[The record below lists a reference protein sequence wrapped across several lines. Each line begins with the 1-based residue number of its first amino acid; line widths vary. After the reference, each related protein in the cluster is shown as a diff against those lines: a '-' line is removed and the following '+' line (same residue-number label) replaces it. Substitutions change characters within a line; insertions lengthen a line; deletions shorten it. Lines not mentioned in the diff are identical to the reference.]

1 MAPDGDALG
10 CRAQCRSFPVSLRRR
25 HLHRAPP
32 PPRQPWEG
40 RRGGGEAA
48 SSPGLPDGLPGVRE
62 AARTGAWEMS
72 ASKTLPMV
80 SSETWAKDRSSS
92 ASLVTFP
99 ITSFTFTAGKQ

>member
-1 MAPDGDALG
+1 MPSAAELSVVHSLSASGDAICTG
-10 CRAQCRSFPVSLRRR
+10 R
-25 HLHRAPP
+25 P

>member
-1 MAPDGDALG
+1 MPCQPPATPSAQGALPPPALG
-10 CRAQCRSFPVSLRRR
+10 G
-25 HLHRAPP
+25 
-32 PPRQPWEG
+32 EE
-40 RRGGGEAA
+40 GGGEAA

>member
-1 MAPDGDALG
+1 MPSAAELSVVHSLSASGDTI
-10 CRAQCRSFPVSLRRR
+10 CT
-25 HLHRAPP
+25 
-32 PPRQPWEG
+32 G
-40 RRGGGEAA
+40 RPTPASPGRGGEGGGEAA